1 MIMCQSPHYNIR
13 LIRNDDSL
21 PSHPTISMRCLSFF
35 SLQVFSMRT
44 SAAAI
49 ERPPLV
55 QEALKNNRPLYYFG
69 LGSNMLRSK
78 LENRGAD
85 GSKIEVESIEPAI
98 IPNHRLSFNMRGF
111 PPLEPGMGSL
121 EPCSNSSTRP
131 LLAYEK
137 DECHG
142 ALVLLTAENYSK
154 VMASEGVSPNVTNPG
169 YEEVV
174 VMAVPYDTS
183 KPPVQAVAL
192 RARSHI
198 RLAFDP
204 SPSARY
210 MKILREGAAE
220 LNLKPCYQ
228 EYLNNHPVQLVPFWL
243 KKVAQYNLIFTFTFS
258 GVTKWKGPSKLQS
271 FLVFRVYVPSN
282 ANVIAQF
289 VSNAAM
295 FGILLPGSAFG

>member
-1 MIMCQSPHYNIR
+1 M
-13 LIRNDDSL
+13 
-21 PSHPTISMRCLSFF
+21 T
-35 SLQVFSMRT
+35 
-44 SAAAI
+44 I

-55 QEALKNNRPLYYFG
+55 QEALENNRPLYYFG
-69 LGSNMLRSK
+69 LGSNMSRTK
-78 LENRGAD
+78 LENRSVD
-85 GSKIEVESIEPAI
+85 GSKIHAESFEPAI
-98 IPNHRLSFNMRGF
+98 VPNHRLSFNMRGF
-111 PPLEPGMGSL
+111 PPVEPGMGSI
-121 EPCSNSSTRP
+121 EPCSESATKP

-228 EYLNNHPVQLVPFWL
+228 EYLNKYPVQLVPTWL
-243 KKVAQYNLIFTFTFS
+243 RKVAAYNLIFTFSFSTF
-258 GVTKWKGPSKLQS
+258 TKWRGLSKLQS
-271 FLVFRVYVPSN
+271 FLLFRVYVPSSAN
-282 ANVIAQF
+282 AAARL
-289 VSNAAM
+289 VSNTAM
-295 FGILLPGSAFG
+295 AVLLFPGSIIGFLIRKYKSLTKTEFSPFLGRMLTLVEDAEPTQ